1 MRSNILARR
10 FGVLSKTSAFVILA
24 ASVTACS
31 NDAMRLD
38 TMTTAS
44 ITGTSDTTVG
54 NTGNQRQII
63 DGQTAQLVE
72 QGVRPDA
79 YGTEYAANQGEI
91 KVIKRGTQAT
101 SSSSVSRSQL
111 PPAQATSAQPI
122 VLEPRQDQLSAQI
135 SANTDRITTSSVST
149 QTAANQSA
157 GWDKS
162 KGTWISVKSGETL
175 YNLSRRYGVPVN
187 AIMSANNLASADSV
201 TAGSRILIPTYSYS
215 SSTPVSAPDSDPM
228 TKAARATTGFQGQAG
243 GTVAVPKSRGTLLSE
258 PAPVPVNNV
267 ASLSAN
273 PQNIHTVQSGD
284 TLLGLARSN
293 GISMAAIRT
302 ANNMDSDV
310 VRLGQKLVIPSKG
323 STAPT
328 AIDTRTT
335 GSIPT
340 PSNKPKSVK
349 SAQSETTTTV
359 ASMSNRSS
367 DATKPVKSSVSSFR
381 WPADG
386 RVISNFGERSSSGTN
401 DGIDISMP
409 VGTPIKA
416 SQKGTVIYA
425 GSELEDFG
433 NLILVSHANGWV
445 SAYAHASSNLVKRG
459 QKVERGQVIAK
470 SGKSGNA
477 QVPKLHFELRKD
489 STPVNPL
496 KHLAR

>member
-1 MRSNILARR
+1 MRSNIIARR
-10 FGVLSKTSAFVILA
+10 FGVLSKTSALIILA

-44 ITGTSDTTVG
+44 ITGTGDATVG
-54 NTGNQRQII
+54 NTGNQKQII
-63 DGQTAQLVE
+63 DGQNPQLGE
-72 QGVRPDA
+72 QGPRPDS
-79 YGTEYAANQGEI
+79 YGTEYGANQGEI
-91 KVIKRGTQAT
+91 KVIKRSEQAS

-111 PPAQATSAQPI
+111 PPATATAPKPI
-122 VLEPRQDQLSAQI
+122 VLEPRQDQLSQQI
-135 SANTDRITTSSVST
+135 AANTDRITTSSVST
-149 QTAANQSA
+149 QTRANQPA

-175 YNLSRRYGVPVN
+175 YNLSRRYGVPVS
-187 AIMSANNLASADSV
+187 AIMSANNLANADSV

-228 TKAARATTGFQGQAG
+228 TKAARATTGFQGQAS
-243 GTVAVPKSRGTLLSE
+243 GTVAVPKTRGTQLST
-258 PAPVPVNNV
+258 PATVPVNQA
-267 ASLSAN
+267 ASLATH
-273 PQNIHTVQSGD
+273 HTVQAGD

-293 GISMAAIRT
+293 GVSMEAIRK
-302 ANNMDSDV
+302 ANNMDTDV
-310 VRLGQKLVIPSKG
+310 VKLGQKLVIPAKG
-323 STAPT
+323 STTQA
-328 AIDTRTT
+328 AVDTRTT

-340 PSNKPKSVK
+340 PSAKPKSVK
-349 SAQSETTTTV
+349 SAQPDPTTTV
-359 ASMSNRSS
+359 ASISNRSS
-367 DATKPVKSSVSSFR
+367 DAAKPVKSSVSSFR

-386 RVISNFGERSSSGTN
+386 RVISNFGERSSTGTN

-409 VGTPIKA
+409 IGTPIKA

-445 SAYAHASSNLVKRG
+445 SAYAHASSNLVRRG